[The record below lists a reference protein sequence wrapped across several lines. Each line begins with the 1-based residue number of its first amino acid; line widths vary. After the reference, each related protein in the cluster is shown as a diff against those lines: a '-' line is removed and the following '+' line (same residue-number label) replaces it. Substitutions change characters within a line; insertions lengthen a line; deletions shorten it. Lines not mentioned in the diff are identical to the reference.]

1 MSNARVFRV
10 VLYTV
15 LIFLAGAVTG
25 AFVAPIVGRTFMRPP
40 RAEEMSQH
48 IMDHLRS
55 RLRLTDSQVSEIQP
69 LVQKTGS
76 DMETIRRETTQ
87 RVLHRL
93 DETNRKILAFLT
105 PAQQIEF
112 KKMEAEHREHMARR
126 GHALGEPP
134 GPPPPR

>member
-10 VLYTV
+10 VLYAV

-40 RAEEMSQH
+40 RAEEMSEH
-48 IMDHLRS
+48 IMDRLRS
-55 RLRLTDSQVSEIQP
+55 RLSLTDSQVAEIQP
-69 LVQKTGS
+69 LVQKTGT
-76 DMETIRRETTQ
+76 DMETIRRETMQ

-126 GHALGEPP
+126 GHSLGEPP